1 MESYLHHQ
9 VVSLGMNPAR
19 YLVKAAAGVASGR
32 ITTMNAKKLGVA
44 TALLLGLGMSAAANA
59 VLLTG
64 TIRDFCAP
72 DITGSC
78 TRLSDFEGTISGL
91 TPGMVSTTLNASGLP
106 TYVAADGYGA
116 TTAANFPKWYTDSAG
131 VNGSQAFSLDVPETA
146 PGSEVFQYS
155 SASFFPIDGQLF
167 GNQGRSNNYHFT
179 LHLEGTISFD
189 NPTGG
194 ADYSFDFSG
203 DDDLWVYVGGKLVMD
218 LGGVHA
224 KESSSFTE
232 ELLLAKGLAVN
243 TEYALD
249 IFFAERH
256 TLASN
261 FNITSTLNLAPVPP
275 ASVPE
280 PASLALLGLG
290 LAGLG
295 FSRRGTR

>member
-1 MESYLHHQ
+1 
-9 VVSLGMNPAR
+9 MNSATH
-19 YLVKAAAGVASGR
+19 LAKAAARVASGR
-32 ITTMNAKKLGVA
+32 VTTMNAKKLGVA

-155 SASFFPIDGQLF
+155 SASFFPIDGQFF
-167 GNQGRSNNYHFT
+167 GNQGRVHNYHFT

-189 NPTGG
+189 NPKVD
-194 ADYSFDFSG
+194 ADDYSFAFTG
-203 DDDLWVYVGGKLVMD
+203 DDDLWVFVDGKLVMD
-218 LGGVHA
+218 LGGVHSA
-224 KESSSFTE
+224 ASSSFSE

-243 TEYALD
+243 TEYSLD

-256 TLASN
+256 TSESN
-261 FNITSTLNLAPVPP
+261 FNITSTLKLAPVPP

-280 PASLALLGLG
+280 PATLALLGLG

-295 FSRRGTR
+295 FSRRRTR